1 MKFNQ
6 LLYCAGKLVN
16 QNLKWMYVLAQ
27 SKCTSV
33 FYFMGK
39 TIKTHLELIKPDLC
53 WDAMCVYK
61 FTLDTGFYYIGGT
74 TNLGERI
81 SDHLKFYRSGTQAK
95 AIMKALDEAKVITFD
110 FVRFVNNREDLAKWE
125 QSHLERNVGLPLCLN
140 VHGKII
146 TTYIA
151 KEALHKVARVTN
163 GTIDKIYKSLQEAAL
178 DNGISIRT
186 IDNNCKA
193 KYPRGPVLFRRLDT
207 AGNIITPLKPLIDN
221 SAAMKEVRQFDKHMR
236 FIKWYESV
244 SDAARELKVDRKS
257 ISKVAN
263 GKQKSS
269 YGFIYRYVNSDGTN
283 NIPVYNPK
291 KYIPKQRVVE
301 PSKPVNKLDNN
312 GNVVEM
318 YRSTYM
324 AIKLSKIE
332 KAKFMNLLK
341 NGNPY
346 EGYIFKY
353 A

>member
-1 MKFNQ
+1 
-6 LLYCAGKLVN
+6 
-16 QNLKWMYVLAQ
+16 MYVLAQ

-95 AIMKALDEAKVITFD
+95 AIMKALDEAKIITFE

-140 VHGKII
+140 VHEKII

-163 GTIDKIYKSLQEAAL
+163 GVIDKVYKSLQEAAL

-186 IDNNCKA
+186 IGNNCKA
-193 KYPRGPVLFRRLDT
+193 KYPREKIYFRRLDKD
-207 AGNIITPLKPLIDN
+207 GNIFTPAIPFRNNIKGEK
-221 SAAMKEVRQFDKHMR
+221 SVRQYDKNLN
-236 FIKWYESV
+236 FINQYV
-244 SDAARELKVDRKS
+244 SMSEAARAIGITRREVG
-257 ISKVAN
+257 KVAN
-263 GKQKSS
+263 GVQSTTK
-269 YGFIYRYVNSDGTN
+269 GFIFRLVD
-283 NIPVYNPK
+283 
-291 KYIPKQRVVE
+291 
-301 PSKPVNKLDNN
+301 
-312 GNVVEM
+312 
-318 YRSTYM
+318 
-324 AIKLSKIE
+324 
-332 KAKFMNLLK
+332 K
-341 NGNPY
+341 NGNSIIP
-346 EGYIFKY
+346 ESRKKKRAIKKVM
-353 A
+353 